1 MESAVLSSWVSGTQF
16 SICPRWRDHIPN
28 MRPHVTVVQQQYAKS
43 GRYDFVVKEL
53 PALVEARW
61 STRADYRFNCWFIL
75 ILLCISTNMQPLCHV
90 RYGRGFFVINSISRV
105 FFPNTF
111 PTHFVCSA
119 QCAALHFHFLQ
130 ANLPVTDKRAISGH
144 SMGGHGALTIGLKNP
159 ERQPGQTC
167 THTHTQE
174 ILNPAFGLFWKNVRG
189 RLTAAR
195 DTDSVHGCGFACWG
209 IALSRPLHPSAIPRR
224 SLGDRRLSSSTSVA
238 TSRCN
243 AGIATGFSIALE
255 GNSPIVPNSD
265 SLGLLTPKADGR
277 RRVHGCPWAVSR
289 WCLNAVS
296 VVSRFSLGG
305 VSLMSRWCLA
315 CILVVSS
322 WCLRGVSL
330 VSCWCLGCLLVV
342 SPWCLG
348 CLLLVSPLS
357 SRVSVVSRWCLI
369 AVSLFS
375 WWCLPDVSVVSRLH
389 LGRVFVVSR
398 WCLAGVSVVSCWCLP
413 CLLVS
418 RWCLG
423 GVSLLSRFS
432 LGGVSLM
439 SRWCLACI
447 LVVSSWCLA
456 GVLVMSRLCFA
467 GVSLVFC
474 WCLDGVSVVSWLR
487 LGGSGLLVLVV
498 PLWCLNGV
506 DGPYI

>member
-1 MESAVLSSWVSGTQF
+1 M
-16 SICPRWRDHIPN
+16 H
-28 MRPHVTVVQQQYAKS
+28 
-43 GRYDFVVKEL
+43 
-53 PALVEARW
+53 
-61 STRADYRFNCWFIL
+61 
-75 ILLCISTNMQPLCHV
+75 
-90 RYGRGFFVINSISRV
+90 
-105 FFPNTF
+105 
-111 PTHFVCSA
+111 
-119 QCAALHFHFLQ
+119 
-130 ANLPVTDKRAISGH
+130 
-144 SMGGHGALTIGLKNP
+144 
-159 ERQPGQTC
+159 

-277 RRVHGCPWAVSR
+277 RRVHGCPWAVS
-289 WCLNAVS
+289 
-296 VVSRFSLGG
+296 VVSQCCLGG
-305 VSLMSRWCLA
+305 
-315 CILVVSS
+315 
-322 WCLRGVSL
+322 
-330 VSCWCLGCLLVV
+330 
-342 SPWCLG
+342 
-348 CLLLVSPLS
+348 
-357 SRVSVVSRWCLI
+357 
-369 AVSLFS
+369 VSLFS